1 MSPIVLAVRGKR
13 PEIPSSVYV
22 APGAAIIGDVAIGE
36 ESSIWFGAVVRG
48 DIHFVR
54 IGARTS
60 IQDNSVLHVT
70 HDTWPTLVGND
81 VTVGHACI
89 LHGCRIA
96 DRVLVGMGSCVIDD
110 AEIASDVILGA
121 GSLVKSGTR
130 PDEIESIRESARLY
144 VGYRAEYLRG

>member
-1 MSPIVLAVRGKR
+1 MRPIVLPARGKL
-13 PEIPSSVYV
+13 PTILDSVYV
-22 APGAAIIGDVAIGE
+22 AAGAAAN
-36 ESSIWFGAVVRG
+36 GAVEGRAAASVWSGADVRG
-48 DIHFVR
+48 DCYYVR
-54 IGARTS
+54 IGARTR
-60 IQDNSVLHVT
+60 IKDNSVIHVA

-121 GSLVKSGTR
+121 G
-130 PDEIESIRESARLY
+130 
-144 VGYRAEYLRG
+144 